1 MTPPT
6 PFFYPWIPGWAP
18 SWLVEL
24 ASGLIL
30 VGVLALVL
38 LLPWWLRLGVLATAA
53 SVVYEARF
61 DPNGWSLADVAQRE
75 LGIVVGIILWRLVAR
90 VASSKWKRVRKRNS
104 PM

>member
-1 MTPPT
+1 MTPPV

-24 ASGLIL
+24 AGGLVL
-30 VGVLALVL
+30 VGGLALVL

-61 DPNGWSLADVAQRE
+61 DPNGWSLSDVAQRE
-75 LGIVVGIILWRLVAR
+75 VGILAGLILWRLLAHSVPG
-90 VASSKWKRVRKRNS
+90 KWRRLRKANT
-104 PM
+104 PE